1 MYPHRAQRMG
11 IEGWVFVEFVV
22 ERDGSL
28 TDIKVVKGI
37 GGGCDDEAIRVIS
50 QAPKWNAGKQRGRS
64 VRVRMVM
71 PIMFKLLK

>member
-1 MYPHRAQRMG
+1 MG
-11 IEGWVFVEFVV
+11 IEGRVFVEFVV

-64 VRVRMVM
+64 VRVRMVL
-71 PIMFKLLK
+71 PIIFKLLE